1 MTLSFDDVRRIADL
15 AYIETNEE
23 EAHVVLAQLSDIF
36 NLIEQMQAV
45 DTLGVEPLSHAQ
57 DVTQRL
63 RDDIVTE
70 SDQRE
75 RFQAIAPQVEE
86 GLYLVPKVIE

>member
-36 NLIEQMQAV
+36 NLIEQMQAI

>member
-15 AYIETNEE
+15 AYIETNKE

-45 DTLGVEPLSHAQ
+45 DTSGVEPMSHSQ

-75 RFQAIAPQVEE
+75 QFQEIAPQVEE

>member
-70 SDQRE
+70 TDQRE